1 MKNNIAFIFAR
12 SGSKELPNK
21 NIKIFRGKPLI
32 AHTIEIAKASKI
44 FDEVIVFTDSQ
55 KVRDIALE
63 CNAFVPFDRPSNLSK
78 DDTSEWLCWQYV
90 INKYQEQFDTFKV
103 FFSMPCTSPLRSIED
118 IKGMIQFY
126 ESNDYDLVLGIT
138 KSSRSPY
145 FNMVHKENDE
155 LKKIIKTDKIN
166 RRQDSPICY
175 DVTTVGYVCNPKYII
190 DNEKLFSGRI
200 GGFEIPK
207 DRSIDID
214 DNIDF
219 TIAESL
225 YKTYE

>member
-1 MKNNIAFIFAR
+1 SDKSLGNKLEKKVTTINQTYKNELLHLDKCIRNKKETLSSLNNSILTMKAILAVKKSLQKKISSKIIMKNNIAFIFAR

-78 DDTSEWLCWQYV
+78 DDTSEWICWQYV

-118 IKGMIQFY
+118 IKGMVQFY
-126 ESNDYDLVLGIT
+126 ESNNYDLVLGIT
-138 KSSRSPY
+138 KSSRSP
-145 FNMVHKENDE
+145 
-155 LKKIIKTDKIN
+155 
-166 RRQDSPICY
+166 
-175 DVTTVGYVCNPKYII
+175 
-190 DNEKLFSGRI
+190 
-200 GGFEIPK
+200 
-207 DRSIDID
+207 
-214 DNIDF
+214 
-219 TIAESL
+219 
-225 YKTYE
+225 